1 MKCDLKP
8 VMWLDAPGSTIQDEE
23 GDLAACSAELLELF
37 LLLLNV
43 VLILA
48 LFISCWSSNCSLV
61 NGTELPD

>member
-1 MKCDLKP
+1 MKSDLSLP
-8 VMWLDAPGSTIQDEE
+8 ESTIQDEE

-48 LFISCWSSNCSLV
+48 LCISCWRSSNCSLV
-61 NGTELPD
+61 NGIELPN